1 MEATYTY
8 RDGVKVRILPI
19 MLVVL
24 LATSGCGWVK
34 GLFGEDDPAKGTGVS
49 VFDVEIGQCFTA
61 QTEVRAELSELNA
74 VACDQPHQ
82 QEAYAKVAYV
92 APNGGDSSI
101 YPGDAALASFAKGAC
116 AEQFTDYVGV
126 SYLDS
131 RLFFTYLL
139 PSARGWEQ
147 QEDRT
152 VLCFITATD
161 RQLTQSVKGSK
172 L

>member
-1 MEATYTY
+1 
-8 RDGVKVRILPI
+8 VKVRILPI
-19 MLVVL
+19 VLAVL
-24 LATSGCGWVK
+24 LTSSGCGWIK
-34 GLFGEDDPAKGTGVS
+34 GLFGDDDKTKGDSVS
-49 VFDVEIGQCFTA
+49 VFDVQIGQCFTA
-61 QTEVRAELSELNA
+61 QTDVRVELSELNA
-74 VACDQPHQ
+74 IACDQPHQ
-82 QEAYAKVAYV
+82 QEAYAKIDYV

-101 YPGDAALASFAKGAC
+101 YPGDSALAAFAKGAC
-116 AEQFTDYVGV
+116 AESFTDYVGV

-147 QEDRT
+147 EEDRT